1 MIIFNAS
8 KSNETLLMKI
18 FLYNPNWK
26 NTKGRGEKGNGEC
39 YGGYSLGGNRLKRVY
54 VEGGAGKGRVPYI
67 DMIGLCKAK
76 VFLSKSLPKL
86 DITKFKGRL
95 SPLN

>member
-1 MIIFNAS
+1 MEQIPPWRLFIGGESF
-8 KSNETLLMKI
+8 E
-18 FLYNPNWK
+18 
-26 NTKGRGEKGNGEC
+26 KGRCG
-39 YGGYSLGGNRLKRVY
+39 
-54 VEGGAGKGRVPYI
+54 GGAGKGRQLRVPYI

>member
-1 MIIFNAS
+1 MVSDIAIHWGESF
-8 KSNETLLMKI
+8 E
-18 FLYNPNWK
+18 
-26 NTKGRGEKGNGEC
+26 KGRCRG
-39 YGGYSLGGNRLKRVY
+39 R
-54 VEGGAGKGRVPYI
+54 GAGYI

-76 VFLSKSLPKL
+76 VYLSKSLPKL

>member
-1 MIIFNAS
+1 M
-8 KSNETLLMKI
+8 
-18 FLYNPNWK
+18 W
-26 NTKGRGEKGNGEC
+26 R
-39 YGGYSLGGNRLKRVY
+39 
-54 VEGGAGKGRVPYI
+54 GAGKGRQLRVPYI
-67 DMIGLCKAK
+67 DMIGLCNAK